1 MTRFFINEHSAS
13 QKHPKVEAK
22 KVRRMAL
29 PRTVCSIERAI
40 VTMMHYSRCYQGWF
54 GGMLGGGGEDEAET
68 KNDMRTLQA
77 RAAVGLF
84 RHFVALAV
92 PAS

>member
-1 MTRFFINEHSAS
+1 MLDVLT
-13 QKHPKVEAK
+13 
-22 KVRRMAL
+22 
-29 PRTVCSIERAI
+29 ERAGI
-40 VTMMHYSRCYQGWF
+40 AAILYSHYDQGWF